1 MDSIHFI
8 KDFKLL
14 VLLGVANTMPI
25 VAWHLFKDRFSL
37 PVDFNKTFF
46 DGRPILGPHKTWRG
60 LIASVTGSA
69 IAALLLGVC
78 YLDGIYLAIW
88 SMAGDMFTSFVKRR
102 IGLSSGARFTGFDQA
117 VESFLPVAVMK
128 DRLGITWLDCLLITF
143 IFTIV
148 EIWISPFLFRIGFRR
163 NPY

>member
-1 MDSIHFI
+1 MEFVDIV

-25 VAWHLFKDRFSL
+25 VAWHLFKDKFST

-60 LIASVTGSA
+60 LIASVIGTALAS
-69 IAALLLGVC
+69 LLLDVW
-78 YLDGIYLAIW
+78 YLDGIYLAMW
-88 SMAGDMFTSFVKRR
+88 SMAGDMIASFLKRR
-102 IGLSSGARFTGFDQA
+102 LGLASGARFTGIDQ
-117 VESFLPVAVMK
+117 VIESLLPVVVMK
-128 DRLGITWLDCLLITF
+128 ERLGISWLDCLLITF
-143 IFTIV
+143 IFTVV
-148 EIWISPFLFRIGFRR
+148 EIVVSPFLFRIGFRR